1 MAELQKQKTPRQQP
15 LIDFDEWAA
24 LAKSDPEAF
33 EARRR
38 AVIEEA
44 IGRSH
49 PASQQRLR
57 CIQWK
62 VDQIRERATNPLS
75 ACVKISEMMWD
86 SLVGRGGLK
95 EVLEQIDNHRPALP
109 KAKVLGLPQ
118 PPHRYEPDQ

>member
-1 MAELQKQKTPRQQP
+1 MAELQKQKAPRQQP

-24 LAKSDPEAF
+24 LAQSDPEAF

-44 IGRSH
+44 IGRSRTG
-49 PASQQRLR
+49 SQQRLR

-62 VDQIRERATNPLS
+62 IDQVRDRATNPLS
-75 ACVKISEMMWD
+75 ACVKISEMMWE

-95 EVLEQIDNHRPALP
+95 EVLEQLDKDQPALP
-109 KAKVLGLPQ
+109 KAKVLDLQ
-118 PPHRYEPDQ
+118 